1 MYVSLKKLDEETYT
15 KIKEKY
21 KKYIDH
27 DYEKDDRI
35 DYRAQC
41 DGVTVTGF
49 KSKTVTFQ
57 GKKARSSSKDYIET
71 VTINNLDEET
81 YNLIKSKYVNDD
93 SENIVLEDGEEFAFR
108 DNGLT
113 VIGYKDNSI
122 SFQGEKARSE
132 NSKWVELLMNS
143 NKNIVII
150 GYFDRVID
158 FFDRKP
164 SEIVGYIRDES
175 ERKTFLYC
183 CNIIPFLCKNWN
195 AKWKSFAFTFILIVF
210 VALPFIF
217 QNVITNEMMNNELI
231 KLGYGA
237 VIALITSILVA
248 SWQEYTQEVK
258 ERKENIFLTNRIIN
272 ELLWTKNIVV
282 KCMDYISEEPGQ
294 EAKSEKEVDRT
305 LISTLIEKKNTIV
318 WEKAVMKVDISEDD
332 IFNIQ
337 TINYVYSQL
346 INWHNYLNDDELYQ
360 VLERIRNKIED
371 TIVSLKKLKR

>member
-1 MYVSLKKLDEETYT
+1 MYVSFKKLDEETYT

-21 KKYIDH
+21 KEYIDPKWE
-27 DYEKDDRI
+27 DDDRI

-41 DGVTVTGF
+41 DDVTVTGY
-49 KSKTVTFQ
+49 KSNTVTFQ

-71 VTINNLDEET
+71 VTINDLDEET

-93 SENIVLEDGEEFAFR
+93 SKMLDLEDEEDFAFK

-113 VIGYKDNSI
+113 VIGYKDKSI
-122 SFQGEKARSE
+122 SFQGEKAQSE
-132 NSKWVELLMNS
+132 NSTWVELLMNS
-143 NKNIVII
+143 KKNIVII

-158 FFDRKP
+158 FIDRKP
-164 SEIVGYIRDES
+164 SEIIGYMRDES
-175 ERKTFLYC
+175 EKESFLC
-183 CNIIPFLCKNWN
+183 CSNIISFLCKNWN
-195 AKWKSFAFTFILIVF
+195 AKCKSLAFTFILIVF
-210 VALPFIF
+210 VALPFIL
-217 QNVITNEMMNNELI
+217 QNVITDKMINNELI

-258 ERKENIFLTNRIIN
+258 ERKENTFLTNRIIN

-282 KCMDYISEEPGQ
+282 KCMDYISEESEQ
-294 EAKSEKEVDRT
+294 EAMSEKKVDRT
-305 LISTLIEKKNTIV
+305 LISTLIEKKNAIV
-318 WEKAVMKVDISEDD
+318 WEKAVMKVDVSEDD

-337 TINYVYSQL
+337 TINYVYGQL

-371 TIVSLKKLKR
+371 TMASLKKLKR